1 MCPRRLLVSVAA
13 RWRALVS
20 GSVAGRGDAGA
31 PGEAPPERLVLRQ
44 ASAGPRPTTSVRLK
58 SAGGGGGV
66 SEVEPLLPG
75 GCLRAGAAVGA
86 GREVSG

>member
-44 ASAGPRPTTSVRLK
+44 ASVEPRPTTSVRLK
-58 SAGGGGGV
+58 SAGGGGG
-66 SEVEPLLPG
+66 SQRWSPF
-75 GCLRAGAAVGA
+75 CQAGA
-86 GREVSG
+86 